1 MSFLIEAEEYPEA
14 DSSGED
20 DLVNMEYDTYNS
32 EYELGPQN
40 NVPRQN
46 RKKRSPQMSVYTSHQ
61 SVNPFSSF
69 GFSSS
74 MSSCRDGPNFHECT
88 TVTNRGG
95 NRRNGQGGEKT
106 VITKVGYGSLS
117 R

>member
-1 MSFLIEAEEYPEA
+1 
-14 DSSGED
+14 
-20 DLVNMEYDTYNS
+20 MEYDTYNS
-32 EYELGPQN
+32 EYELDPQN
-40 NVPRQN
+40 NAPRQN
-46 RKKRSPQMSVYTSHQ
+46 RKKRSPQMSIYTSHQ

-106 VITKVGYGSLS
+106 VITKVVMQVL
-117 R
+117 RKTP